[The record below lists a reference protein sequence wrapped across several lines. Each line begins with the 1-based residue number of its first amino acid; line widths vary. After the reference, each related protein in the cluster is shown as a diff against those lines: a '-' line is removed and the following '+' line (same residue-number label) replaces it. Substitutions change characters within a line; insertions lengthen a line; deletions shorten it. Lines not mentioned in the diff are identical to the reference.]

1 MKKLTFAVLGVLSA
15 CALRAEEDSYLY
27 WMIGSE
33 AAASFATEMGV
44 SSLEGYTAKL
54 WSTDTSGYLNL
65 YSVPDSVQTVVTSV
79 DAVGAQLAG
88 VAASLGGSPGGSFFV
103 ELWNSSGLQGRSQ
116 EYTYQSLQDYIGTV
130 KFTSKL
136 PKNAFALVGG
146 FRAVPE
152 PSSGLML
159 LIGLSALALRRK
171 KRA

>member
-1 MKKLTFAVLGVLSA
+1 MKKLAFAVLGVLSA
-15 CALRAEEDSYLY
+15 CALRAEDSYLY

-54 WSTDTSGYLNL
+54 WSDAGNEYLNL
-65 YSVPDSVQTVVTSV
+65 YPVSASAPALTVTSV

-88 VAASLGGSPGGSFFV
+88 VVASLGGSPSGSFFV

-130 KFTSKL
+130 KFTSSW

-171 KRA
+171 KRV